1 MSEPRE
7 HEESTPTFLQ
17 QYRFFVLIAVVVTIA
32 LFLVSVALSLY
43 NSSGAAQV
51 DLSRPDYE
59 SIRDQAKQDKND
71 KSFGATGT
79 LDEEALKSFES
90 LYSDRAAKVIGVD
103 SFDAAALSEE
113 SLQLLGSG
121 ITSGE

>member
-7 HEESTPTFLQ
+7 HEDSAPTFWQ
-17 QYRFFVLIAVVVTIA
+17 QYRFFVLIALVVTIA

-59 SIRDQAKQDKND
+59 SIRNQANQDKND
-71 KSFGATGT
+71 KSFNSTGT

-90 LYSDRAAKVIGVD
+90 LYSDRAAKVVGVD

-113 SLQLLGSG
+113 SLQLLGNG

>member
-7 HEESTPTFLQ
+7 HDESAPTFWQ
-17 QYRFFVLIAVVVTIA
+17 QYRFFVLIALVVTIA
-32 LFLVSVALSLY
+32 LFLLSISLGLY

-51 DLSRPDYE
+51 DLSRPGYE
-59 SIRDQAKQDKND
+59 SIRNQADQDKND
-71 KSFGATGT
+71 KSFDSTGN
-79 LDEEALKSFES
+79 LDEEALKTFDS
-90 LYSDRAAKVIGVD
+90 LYSNRAAKVVGVD

-121 ITSGE
+121 TNSGE